1 MLNLPLHLLEVL
13 KADLKVL
20 KSAIKN
26 PNAPHSTD
34 EQINR
39 MIKMVD
45 QMIKEAKNGNKRKS

>member
-1 MLNLPLHLLEVL
+1 MLNKLEIL
-13 KADLKVL
+13 KADLMVL

-26 PNAPHSTD
+26 PDAPHTTD

-45 QMIKEAKNGNKRKS
+45 QMIKEAEHGIKQQS

>member
-1 MLNLPLHLLEVL
+1 LLNKLEIL
-13 KADLKVL
+13 KADLIVL

-26 PNAPHSTD
+26 PDAPHTTD

-45 QMIKEAKNGNKRKS
+45 QMIKEAEHGIKQQS